1 MELTNETNIDGNLLK
16 QNSRLRKEIAT
27 YQSALEEM
35 EVRCRA
41 AEQTVKSL
49 RKKFGKLTGSL
60 NDLLSETVELMNAP
74 KESFANAKE
83 QTKAHV
89 SRTDSHAEGA
99 PSSC

>member
-1 MELTNETNIDGNLLK
+1 MELTNENNFDGNLLK
-16 QNSRLRKEIAT
+16 QNSRLRKEIAG

-49 RKKFGKLTGSL
+49 RKKFGKLTSAL
-60 NDLLSETVELMNAP
+60 NGLLDESVELMNAP

-83 QTKAHV
+83 HAKAHA
-89 SRTDSHAEGA
+89 SRQDSHAEEAG
-99 PSSC
+99 SSC